1 MIELVP
7 LRKQNY
13 TKLVEYNKDK
23 DADFLRQWAGLGYHY
38 PLTVEQLAARQAL
51 SLQHKKN
58 SDFITYEIILDKTYL
73 IGTVEL
79 FHIDKKT
86 LRATMGRFLLFDEY
100 RGKGLGGETL
110 RAVFRIAKNLYGIE
124 ELRLNV
130 YEYNVSAQR
139 CYEKA
144 GFEFESL
151 TEDPIT
157 PKWSSYCYVAELYA
171 MDIET
176 GERTL
181 PDLTPELLP
190 DDEEQ
195 ETEEQ
200 GAEEQPNQSEQ
211 QYHPHQGEGEQTKEP
226 QQQQEPDEGSE
237 NPSELPAKQDEPQ
250 VEKTQADEN
259 EE

>member
-1 MIELVP
+1 MVKLVP
-7 LRKQNY
+7 LRKENY
-13 TKLVEYNKDK
+13 AKLVEYNKDK
-23 DADFLRQWAGLGYHY
+23 GADFLRQWSGLGYHY

-51 SLQHKKN
+51 SLQFKKI
-58 SDFITYEIILDKTYL
+58 SDFITYEIILDKTYF

-86 LRATMGRFLLFDEY
+86 LRATMGRFLLFDAY
-100 RGKGLGGETL
+100 RGKGLGGEVL

-151 TEDPIT
+151 TEDTAT

-190 DDEEQ
+190 DEDE
-195 ETEEQ
+195 
-200 GAEEQPNQSEQ
+200 G
-211 QYHPHQGEGEQTKEP
+211 QGEGVQPEQQDEP
-226 QQQQEPDEGSE
+226 EQDDGEPSEVPTQQDEPDEGGK
-237 NPSELPAKQDEPQ
+237 NPSEVPAKQDETQ
-250 VEKTQADEN
+250 FEIIQADEIG
-259 EE
+259 E

>member
-13 TKLVEYNKDK
+13 EKLVQYNEDK
-23 DADFLRQWAGLGYHY
+23 GADFLRQWSGLGYHY
-38 PLTVEQLAARQAL
+38 PLTVEQLTARQVL
-51 SLQHKKN
+51 SLQYKKN
-58 SDFITYEIILDKTYL
+58 SDFITYEIILDKTYF

-79 FHIDKKT
+79 FHLDKKT
-86 LRATMGRFLLFDEY
+86 LRATMGRFLLFDAY
-100 RGKGLGGETL
+100 RGKGLGGEVL

-144 GFEFESL
+144 GFAFESL
-151 TEDPIT
+151 TEDAVT

-190 DDEEQ
+190 DDEE
-195 ETEEQ
+195 EQ
-200 GAEEQPNQSEQ
+200 GAEEQEEEESPEQSAQ
-211 QYHPHQGEGEQTKEP
+211 
-226 QQQQEPDEGSE
+226 
-237 NPSELPAKQDEPQ
+237 QDEPQ
-250 VEKTQADEN
+250 QGDGQPLDMPPQQDELQVEEEQEN
-259 EE
+259 KDGE

>member
-38 PLTVEQLAARQAL
+38 PLTVEQLATRQTL

-211 QYHPHQGEGEQTKEP
+211 QYQPHQGEGEQTKEP

>member
-1 MIELVP
+1 MVELVP

-13 TKLVEYNKDK
+13 AKLVEYNKDK
-23 DADFLRQWAGLGYHY
+23 GADFLRQWSGLGYHY
-38 PLTVEQLAARQAL
+38 PLTVEQLTARQAL
-51 SLQHKKN
+51 SLQVKKN
-58 SDFITYEIILDKTYL
+58 SDFITYEIILDKTYF

-86 LRATMGRFLLFDEY
+86 LRATMGRFLLFDAY
-100 RGKGLGGETL
+100 RGKGLGGEVL

-151 TEDPIT
+151 TEDAVT

-190 DDEEQ
+190 DDEE
-195 ETEEQ
+195 EQ
-200 GAEEQPNQSEQ
+200 GAEGLQEESEQ
-211 QYHPHQGEGEQTKEP
+211 TEETAEQDKTKQTDMDAQGE
-226 QQQQEPDEGSE
+226 
-237 NPSELPAKQDEPQ
+237 
-250 VEKTQADEN
+250 
-259 EE
+259 

>member
-1 MIELVP
+1 MVELVP

-13 TKLVEYNKDK
+13 AKLVEYNKDK
-23 DADFLRQWAGLGYHY
+23 GADFLRQWSGLGYHY
-38 PLTVEQLAARQAL
+38 PLTVEQLSARQAL

-58 SDFITYEIILDKTYL
+58 SDFITYEIILDKTYF

-86 LRATMGRFLLFDEY
+86 LRATMGRFLLFDAY
-100 RGKGLGGETL
+100 RGKGLGGEVL

-151 TEDPIT
+151 TEDAIT

-176 GERTL
+176 GERIL
-181 PDLTPELLP
+181 PALTPELLP

-195 ETEEQ
+195 TSEEQ
-200 GAEEQPNQSEQ
+200 GAEESPEQSAQ
-211 QYHPHQGEGEQTKEP
+211 
-226 QQQQEPDEGSE
+226 
-237 NPSELPAKQDEPQ
+237 QDEPQ
-250 VEKTQADEN
+250 QGDGKSLDMPPQQDET
-259 EE
+259 E